1 MKRKSS
7 KQQQGLTLIEVIVTV
22 AIIGILAAIAIP
34 SYEHYTT
41 KTKRDGGKT
50 SVQRV
55 RGLLEQYYVNNKS
68 YTDDL
73 TALGFSNS
81 PLNVDKTGEEVA
93 AGSANTVYQVSVNT
107 KAAGTLT
114 YCASCNYEIVATPK
128 NTQATND
135 TDCKILWF
143 GSLGNKGATGS
154 KGTACW

>member
-1 MKRKSS
+1 MKRKSTN
-7 KQQQGLTLIEVIVTV
+7 QQGLTLIEVIVTV
-22 AIIGILAAIAIP
+22 AIIGILSAIAIP

-55 RGLLEQYYVNNKS
+55 RAQLEQYYVNNKG
-68 YTDDL
+68 YTSDL
-73 TALGFSNS
+73 KALGFQNS

-93 AGSANTVYQVSVNT
+93 AGSSDAVYQISINT
-107 KAAGTLT
+107 GTLT
-114 YCASCNYEIVATPK
+114 YCPSCNYEIVATPQ

-154 KGTACW
+154 LGTKCW